1 MMKILIR
8 KYIGIIGFIIALVG
22 VLISAYHKFYYNDEF
37 DTIGELSLLLWI
49 STMTISDELN
59 KSNPKQWSVYLVTA
73 VFIIFCVFWILY

>member
-37 DTIGELSLLLWI
+37 DTIGELSILLWI
-49 STMTISDELN
+49 ITITISDELN
-59 KSNPKQWSVYLVTA
+59 KSNPRQLYL
-73 VFIIFCVFWILY
+73 